1 MFEVL
6 GVVHVVVD
14 YLIIWGVDHI
24 IVVGYIVDHY
34 CFKCVWGVVHF
45 VMVGYIVEHTCL
57 VIAGGVIHAI
67 VVDYLRLTD
76 EWFALWLII

>member
-45 VMVGYIVEHTCL
+45 VML
-57 VIAGGVIHAI
+57 VILLNIPA
-67 VVDYLRLTD
+67 
-76 EWFALWLII
+76 WWLPEE